1 MGESQGPWTQLLVTV
16 ITVAGVAVI
25 VWMEAPPW
33 QREAMRRVLRLR
45 VRQAAGHPAA
55 RGGHRAMGDEL
66 RGRAGGAAAGHGVT
80 DPTSPLPARP
90 CPRHPGAP
98 LAGSSFSTTASACHA

>member
-45 VRQAAGHPAA
+45 VRQAAGHLAA
-55 RGGHRAMGDEL
+55 RSGHRAMGDEL
-66 RGRAGGAAAGHGVT
+66 SGRAGQAAAGYGFT
-80 DPTSPLPARP
+80 YRL
-90 CPRHPGAP
+90 
-98 LAGSSFSTTASACHA
+98 SALRDRL

>member
-33 QREAMRRVLRLR
+33 QREAMRRGVR
-45 VRQAAGHPAA
+45 VRGRQGAGQPGPRGGARGVGGEPHGRGGEGAAG
-55 RGGHRAMGDEL
+55 D
-66 RGRAGGAAAGHGVT
+66 GVK
-80 DPTSPLPARP
+80 DPTSAPPAPPLS
-90 CPRHPGAP
+90 RHPRLP
-98 LAGSSFSTTASACHA
+98 LG